1 MALEIVDSPMNTGD
15 LPSFF
20 CKRLPEGND
29 RWVSSVLHH
38 PEMTEVVSYKWTE
51 KDSAVPTKMA
61 SN

>member
-38 PEMTEVVSYKWTE
+38 PEMTEVVSYK
-51 KDSAVPTKMA
+51 
-61 SN
+61 